1 MKSDGRRKEG
11 ERIEERGVEVKVEV
25 EVEERRGEGKRLKS
39 CITPGR
45 GHCEG
50 RACW

>member
-25 EVEERRGEGKRLKS
+25 EVEERRGKEVKKLHHSWQGAL
-39 CITPGR
+39 
-45 GHCEG
+45 
-50 RACW
+50 